1 MGATKYRMG
10 SPNHAVI
17 MQCSSRCTC
26 TLYYLS
32 AGKFQMSNVVP
43 DFLRYMLFLVKG
55 GDHLGYLFKCR

>member
-1 MGATKYRMG
+1 MGATKHRMG

-32 AGKFQMSNVVP
+32 AGKFQMSNVVI
-43 DFLRYMLFLVKG
+43 DF
-55 GDHLGYLFKCR
+55 